1 MIRKPTSPLQ
11 TNQYKYL
18 LKRKQIYVRFVVDYC
33 NKSDC
38 MSLNESSKKT
48 PRLRDV
54 ILIKLAD
61 ERNLDLITTMCWGVV
76 VKHADSQHRGCQFDS
91 SMCHNENII
100 GEEGNGK
107 PSHEF
112 HFPRKT
118 QSPAMQFF
126 YVLR

>member
-1 MIRKPTSPLQ
+1 MKKKPTSPLQ

-18 LKRKQIYVRFVVDYC
+18 LQRKQIYVRFVD
-33 NKSDC
+33 KSDC
-38 MSLNESSKKT
+38 MRLNESSKNT
-48 PRLRDV
+48 PRLRGA
-54 ILIKLAD
+54 ILIKLAG
-61 ERNLDLITTMCWGVV
+61 ERNLDLIASMCWGVV
-76 VKHADSQHRGCQFDS
+76 VTHADSQHRGCQFDS

-112 HFPRKT
+112 HFTRKT